1 MSRQIEL
8 ALISLM
14 PSYGTDLP
22 PSLVQQASS
31 LLAQSRNQA
40 STLKAEEEIA
50 RTYACANIA
59 CDRLKIPLDLPPIEP
74 RPPVPPRIYK
84 RLYSHLDSILA
95 TTTSGGRRSSGRV
108 RTQVSKFGA
117 EESTT
122 SSPSRPLPSRGT
134 PTKDQSLSQFRKN
147 TTPIGKNAGTTTNGD
162 SERTGL
168 PLWVAPVIRFFC
180 TETGSKKLA
189 PTMLAGVES
198 ILFPGGQKMEEA
210 WAKGQTTEVLAA
222 VLYHVT
228 IRFQAITTGAPV
240 DGDSYAPIR
249 KEILGILGKARKEVV
264 FVGAEDAGAWD
275 GWTTVK
281 AQDFDTMA
289 EAARENDW
297 LESDWYRG
305 INDVVQNIGDGDINM
320 DEGDEG
326 VQEDVGRR
334 ADTMFQDRYDFLS
347 ESRRAD
353 YKTWKEM
360 QLVRIE
366 KLLAEQGAMEIDAQ

>member
-14 PSYGTDLP
+14 PSYGTDIP
-22 PSLVQQASS
+22 PSLVQLASS
-31 LLAQSRNQA
+31 LLAQSRNQS

-50 RTYACANIA
+50 RMYACANIA
-59 CDRLKIPLDLPPIEP
+59 CDRLKIQLDLPPIEP

-84 RLYSHLDSILA
+84 RLYAHLDNILA
-95 TTTSGGRRSSGRV
+95 TSASGGRRSSGRA
-108 RTQVSKFGA
+108 RTQVTKFGA
-117 EESTT
+117 EDSTT
-122 SSPSRPLPSRGT
+122 NSPSRPVPSRGT
-134 PTKDQSLSQFRKN
+134 PTKNQSLSQFRKN
-147 TTPIGKNAGTTTNGD
+147 TTPINKATGTGPNGE
-162 SERTGL
+162 SERAGL
-168 PLWVAPVIRFFC
+168 PPWIAPVIRFFC

-189 PTMLAGVES
+189 PTMLAGIES
-198 ILFPGGQKMEEA
+198 VLFPEGQKLEEE
-210 WAKGQTTEVLAA
+210 WAKGQTTEVVAA

-228 IRFQAITTGAPV
+228 IRFQAITAGVPI
-240 DGDSYAPIR
+240 DIDSYAPIR

-281 AQDFDTMA
+281 AKDFDAMV
-289 EAARENDW
+289 EAAKESEW

-305 INDVVQNIGDGDINM
+305 INDVIQNIGDGDVDM

-326 VQEDVGRR
+326 TQEGGGRR

-353 YKTWKEM
+353 YKTWKEA
-360 QLVRIE
+360 QLGRIE
-366 KLLAEQGAMEIDAQ
+366 KLLAAQGAMEIDTQ

>member
-1 MSRQIEL
+1 MSRQVEL

-22 PSLVQQASS
+22 PQLVELAGS

-50 RTYACANIA
+50 RLYACANIA

-84 RLYSHLDSILA
+84 RLYSHLDSILP
-95 TTTSGGRRSSGRV
+95 TTSSGARRSSGRA
-108 RTQVSKFGA
+108 RTQVAKFGA
-117 EESTT
+117 DDGAA
-122 SSPSRPLPSRGT
+122 SSPARPIPSRGT
-134 PTKDQSLSQFRKN
+134 PTKEQSLSQFRKSA
-147 TTPIGKNAGTTTNGD
+147 TPKGKQKAAGPDGQ

-168 PLWVAPVIRFFC
+168 PPWVAPVIRFFC
-180 TETGSKKLA
+180 IETGSKKLA
-189 PTMLAGVES
+189 PTMLAGTES
-198 ILFPGGQKMEEA
+198 ILFPGGQKMEEE
-210 WAKGQTTEVLAA
+210 WARGQTTEVLAA

-228 IRFQAITTGAPV
+228 ARFQAITTGAAI

-264 FVGAEDAGAWD
+264 FIGAEDAGAWD
-275 GWTTVK
+275 GWATVK
-281 AQDFDTMA
+281 PKDFDAMV
-289 EAARENDW
+289 EAAKENDW
-297 LESDWYRG
+297 LDSDWYRG
-305 INDVVQNIGDGDINM
+305 INEVVQNIADGDVNM

-326 VQEDVGRR
+326 AQESGGRR

-347 ESRRAD
+347 DSRRAD
-353 YKTWKEM
+353 YKPWKQA
-360 QLVRIE
+360 QLARID
-366 KLLAEQGAMEIDAQ
+366 KILAENGAMEVDVQ